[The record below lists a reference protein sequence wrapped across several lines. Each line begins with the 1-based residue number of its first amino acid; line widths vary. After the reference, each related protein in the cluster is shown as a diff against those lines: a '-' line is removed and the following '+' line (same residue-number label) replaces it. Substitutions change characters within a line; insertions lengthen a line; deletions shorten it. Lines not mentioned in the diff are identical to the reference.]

1 MSQKKTKEYGDPNLP
16 HPEVQKTLLDMKAKG
31 MLEPEMLKKIQM
43 ELRRERVIQDSMK
56 EHPGLTREEASEM
69 LEDFGFNRPKQP

>member
-1 MSQKKTKEYGDPNLP
+1 MSKEQKTHGDPTLP
-16 HPEVQKTLLDMKAKG
+16 HPDIQKTLLDMKAKG
-31 MLEPEMLKKIQM
+31 MLEPEMLKNIQM
-43 ELRRERVIQDSMK
+43 ELRRERVIQNSMK